1 MDPSAIKTTEK
12 IFGSGE
18 MADLIR
24 DFDWST
30 TPVGPIEN
38 WPEVLLIAVNMMLA
52 TRHPMFL
59 WWGRELTQFYND
71 GYRPSIGSD
80 KHPKAL
86 GQPGR
91 ECWPE
96 IWHIIGP
103 QIEGVMSRGESTWH
117 EDALI
122 PIFRDGKLEDVY
134 WTYSYSP
141 VRDAQG
147 VIRGTLVTCS
157 DTTGRVLADAA
168 LRTEQGRLLN
178 MFQQAPGFLAVLRGP
193 DHVFELHNPPYADL
207 IGRKNVVGKSVRQA
221 LPEAANQGFIDIL
234 DRVYQTGE
242 PFVAHTYPI
251 DLQRT
256 SGQPLER
263 RYLDFTYQAMR
274 EADGSI
280 SGIIALGV
288 DVYERKRA
296 EDALRNTEKLAAVG
310 RLAASIAHEIN
321 NPLEAITN
329 LLFLMSY
336 EPLVDTAKKY
346 LDLAQRELVR
356 VTAIATQTLRFH
368 RQATNASET
377 SLRDVIESA
386 LTLFQGRITNAGVSI
401 ERQYKTDKKIRA
413 FEGDLRQVIAN
424 LLSNA
429 LDATNAGGKIII
441 RLREGHALPNENDL
455 REGNDRP
462 EANNLKTARRY
473 VRLTIADTGIGM
485 APETRQRMFEAFFT
499 TKSVTGT
506 GLGLWVSAEILANHR
521 AITRVRSSQNPDC
534 HGTVIS
540 ISFPLD

>member
-1 MDPSAIKTTEK
+1 MNPSAIKTTTK

-30 TPVGPIEN
+30 TPVGPIED
-38 WPEVLLIAVNMMLA
+38 WPEVLLIAVNTMLA

-59 WWGRELTQFYND
+59 WWGPELTQFYND

-117 EDALI
+117 EDALV
-122 PIFRDGKLEDVY
+122 PIYRDGNLEDVY

-147 VIRGTLVTCS
+147 IIRGTLVTCS

-207 IGRKNVVGKSVRQA
+207 IGRKDVVGKSVRQA
-221 LPEAANQGFIDIL
+221 LPEAASQGFVDIL

-242 PFVAHTYPI
+242 PFAAYSYPI

-274 EADGSI
+274 EADGTI

-288 DVYERKRA
+288 DVTERKRA

-329 LLFLMSY
+329 LLFLMAY
-336 EPLVDTAKKY
+336 EPLVDPAKKY
-346 LDLAQRELVR
+346 LDLAQSELRR

-413 FEGDLRQVIAN
+413 FEGDLRQVFAN

-429 LDATNAGGKIII
+429 LDATSPGGKIII
-441 RLREGHALPNENDL
+441 RLREGH
-455 REGNDRP
+455 
-462 EANNLKTARRY
+462 NLTTSQPY
-473 VRLTIADTGIGM
+473 VRLTVADTGIGM
-485 APETRQRMFEAFFT
+485 SPETRQRMFEAFFT
-499 TKSVTGT
+499 TKAVTGT

-521 AITRVRSSQNPDC
+521 AITRVRSSQDPDC